1 MNFLNNHKS
10 QSIVIMPWDLF
21 VTVKTTFVNCDCKY
35 SKISSFLR
43 TFASDFNK
51 ICDMIDQIIDYYD

>member
-1 MNFLNNHKS
+1 
-10 QSIVIMPWDLF
+10 MPWDLF